1 VPMLGPIPAWAQGKW
16 YVDELYDFL
25 VRRPLWVLS
34 YVFYLIDAYVVDG
47 LVDLVGAA
55 PRSAGRTI
63 RPTQSGELHGYALGM
78 AGGVAV
84 LLIIVILVAT

>member
-1 VPMLGPIPAWAQGKW
+1 
-16 YVDELYDFL
+16 
-25 VRRPLWVLS
+25 
-34 YVFYLIDAYVVDG
+34 
-47 LVDLVGAA
+47 VGAA